1 MIIAV
6 LKCVGNVFIIRV
18 LRVKIVLRK
27 ISLRK
32 ISQYLKL
39 SLPIIIY
46 NPSSEKWIFD
56 FVFFIL
62 DYVSVVHKSFQCA
75 ECRACREL
83 SVRKRVFIG
92 ADHLQDFFVGLV
104 EVYPDTLVVEVV
116 KQKNSAY

>member
-1 MIIAV
+1 MEIV
-6 LKCVGNVFIIRV
+6 VFKCFYNLFIINV

-27 ISLRK
+27 ISQCLN
-32 ISQYLKL
+32 L

-46 NPSSEKWIFD
+46 NPSSEKRVFD

-104 EVYPDTLVVEVV
+104 EIYPDTLVVEVV
-116 KQKNSAY
+116 KQ

>member
-1 MIIAV
+1 MICIAKNFV
-6 LKCVGNVFIIRV
+6 AKNFAILE
-18 LRVKIVLRK
+18 
-27 ISLRK
+27 
-32 ISQYLKL
+32 L

-62 DYVSVVHKSFQCA
+62 DYVAVVHKPFQGA

-83 SVRKRVFIG
+83 SVRKWVFIG